1 MSCMSSASTEI
12 TELKVEPLD
21 SSRLTVSWGL
31 PYNPNGPIDR
41 YNVLIREQEGPDP
54 PSPDDTVGYE
64 EHSVNSP
71 SVCDISPLFKFSFIC
86 ITVFMHVGLGE
97 KGL

>member
-1 MSCMSSASTEI
+1 MSSASTEI

-31 PYNPNGPIDR
+31 PYNPNGPISR

-64 EHSVNSP
+64 DFRVNSP
-71 SVCDISPLFKFSFIC
+71 FVCDISLLNPLFKFHS
-86 ITVFMHVGLGE
+86 HVL
-97 KGL
+97 LCLRI

>member
-1 MSCMSSASTEI
+1 MSCMYPASTEI

-31 PYNPNGPIDR
+31 PYNPNGPISH

-54 PSPDDTVGYE
+54 PSPDDTIGYDDFR
-64 EHSVNSP
+64 VNSP
-71 SVCDISPLFKFSFIC
+71 FVCDISLLNPLFKFHS
-86 ITVFMHVGLGE
+86 HVILC
-97 KGL
+97 LRM